1 VTVRVVLP
9 RLLAPVVG
17 ERLTLEVRGETV
29 GEILDDLIRLE
40 PGLGV
45 HLFDGAGDL
54 RPHVLCFVD
63 GVATRLED
71 RRMPVPAGV
80 EVVFLQ
86 AVSGGRG

>member
-1 VTVRVVLP
+1 MTVRVVLP

-17 ERLTLEVRGETV
+17 DRLAFAVEAATSGEMLEA
-29 GEILDDLIRLE
+29 ILEDE
-40 PGLGV
+40 PGLRV
-45 HLFDGAGDL
+45 HLLDEAGEL

-71 RRMPVPAGV
+71 RRAPIPEGC

-86 AVSGGRG
+86 AVSGG